1 MSSIRC
7 PNCNGIDII
16 SAKES
21 AKASVSGIM
30 GIIWFIAGFFSAGG
44 GWLIWLILA
53 IVYWNTDK
61 DELNCNTC
69 RYKWINR

>member
-1 MSSIRC
+1 
-7 PNCNGIDII
+7 
-16 SAKES
+16 
-21 AKASVSGIM
+21 M

-69 RYKWINR
+69 RYRWINR